1 MKTLGELLKPIGLAL
16 RKSRRDQSGGVT
28 TNHYKVD
35 EAKLEFMIEI
45 VNRRKNWS
53 VDEYIPLY
61 WKEVHNRHG
70 FTSPIYI
77 RNSNGMGVDEWDV
90 EMRED
95 LEKRFREG
103 NKARGEGS
111 LLERLANE

>member
-35 EAKLEFMIEI
+35 EAKLEFMMGI

-53 VDEYIPLY
+53 VDEYIPVY

-70 FTSPIYI
+70 FTSPIYERI
-77 RNSNGMGVDEWDV
+77 SNGTGVDEWV
-90 EMRED
+90 IVPEQD
-95 LEKRFREG
+95 LEKYFRNRREA
-103 NKARGEGS
+103 KGEGS

>member
-1 MKTLGELLKPIGLAL
+1 MWNVMMG
-16 RKSRRDQSGGVT
+16 
-28 TNHYKVD
+28 
-35 EAKLEFMIEI
+35 I

-53 VDEYIPLY
+53 ADEYIPVY

-77 RNSNGMGVDEWDV
+77 RNPNGMGVDEWDV

-103 NKARGEGS
+103 KEAKGEGS